1 MDLYEALYTT
11 RAMRRL
17 KPDPIPDEV
26 QARILDAA
34 IRAPNIEQGWRFL
47 LVDDAQIK
55 AQLVPLSLQAFER
68 QVGAPREE
76 GLANLRKRG
85 YPDGADGTIGCAS
98 GHHFAEVPK
107 AFRNPVFWG
116 RTAVRTPLRAPLA
129 PPQGALRAGHSR
141 TVQPSETPK
150 RRRNRGRALV
160 CLPSMVRQF
169 GEGGQVMTRIKV
181 LVLALFAVYWVTL
194 VVILVA
200 ARDVYD
206 QALPQEAV
214 RLAGNQRSAE
224 IGVLLVA
231 TALFAVLSIG
241 VIRGWRWTFW
251 LILVVFLAGIL
262 RGLASALQLAGI
274 VPSQDPAWSV
284 VLQAVVYLIQFVIAL
299 AMLAGYRKAG
309 VWGAF

>member
-1 MDLYEALYTT
+1 
-11 RAMRRL
+11 
-17 KPDPIPDEV
+17 
-26 QARILDAA
+26 
-34 IRAPNIEQGWRFL
+34 
-47 LVDDAQIK
+47 
-55 AQLVPLSLQAFER
+55 
-68 QVGAPREE
+68 
-76 GLANLRKRG
+76 
-85 YPDGADGTIGCAS
+85 
-98 GHHFAEVPK
+98 
-107 AFRNPVFWG
+107 
-116 RTAVRTPLRAPLA
+116 
-129 PPQGALRAGHSR
+129 
-141 TVQPSETPK
+141 
-150 RRRNRGRALV
+150 
-160 CLPSMVRQF
+160 
-169 GEGGQVMTRIKV
+169 MTRIKV
-181 LVLALFAVYWVTL
+181 LVLALFAVYWVIL

-214 RLAGNQRSAE
+214 RLAGNQRLAE

-231 TALFAVLSIG
+231 TALFAVLAIG

-262 RGLASALQLAGI
+262 RGLVSALQLALI